1 MLTNPNVVQPGTAS
15 TQERFVAFAQA
26 EAKEFKPL
34 EWTRILCSQVGVSIN
49 EIPSEVARAIAEA
62 QAKQVVNKI
71 FFDWF
76 NTRPVKVTTFT
87 EDDLY
92 LFKKAISVEHSEEY
106 QSIIS
111 ARLSQQ
117 REVTRL
123 NNSVH
128 ACARNIAKYNEKMR
142 LLLNQS
148 SVDITSEVQL
158 IVSDG
163 WYRYE
168 SDYTKAMNSGSE
180 EPCLY
185 FTTPRVNMS
194 FYNKA
199 VGAEMNVD
207 MGRYLIKYQ
216 VRTGVIEVKTHEDNL
231 SVEGYI
237 HPHVASD
244 NTLCWGNASAHYSK
258 SMVEHTPSLAFKS
271 MRVILQ
277 TYNDESPYRSISEF
291 ALARNPNI
299 FKDRPLVYE
308 RCAGNAWVRAG
319 DLPSGYRMN
328 DVIEEQDPDSFDD
341 SDDQLI
347 LMRVY
352 EQQYQGTGVRTSNS
366 DVFLRVRNDDGSMG
380 YQAVN
385 IDEWE

>member
-15 TQERFVAFAQA
+15 TQERFVAFDQA

-34 EWTRILCSQVGVSIN
+34 EWVRILCSQVGVSIN
-49 EIPSEVARAIAEA
+49 EIPSEVVHAIAEA
-62 QAKQVVNKI
+62 QAKQVVNKL

-76 NTRPVKVTTFT
+76 NSRPIKTTTFT
-87 EDDLY
+87 DDDLN
-92 LFKKAISVEHSEEY
+92 LFKKALSVEHTEAY
-106 QSIIS
+106 QNLIS
-111 ARLSQQ
+111 SRMSQQ

-123 NNSVH
+123 SNLVH
-128 ACARNIAKYNEKMR
+128 QCARQIASYNEKLR
-142 LLLNQS
+142 SLTNQNGI
-148 SVDITSEVQL
+148 DLTPEIAA
-158 IVSDG
+158 IVKDG

-168 SDYTKAMNSGSE
+168 SEFTKAMNSGSE

-207 MGRYLIKYQ
+207 MGRYLIKYR

-231 SVEGYI
+231 IVEGYI
-237 HPHVASD
+237 HPHVSSD
-244 NTLCWGNASAHYSK
+244 NTLCWGNASTHYSK

-291 ALARNPNI
+291 ALARNPEI

-308 RCAGNAWVRAG
+308 RCPNNAWVRAG
-319 DLPSGYRMN
+319 DLPSGYRIN

-366 DVFLRVRNDDGSMG
+366 SVYVRCVNDDGSIS
-380 YQAVN
+380 YRAVD
-385 IDEWE
+385 IDDWE

>member
-1 MLTNPNVVQPGTAS
+1 MEQV
-15 TQERFVAFAQA
+15 TQERFEAFDQA

-49 EIPSEVARAIAEA
+49 EIPSEVVHAIAEA
-62 QAKQVVNKI
+62 QAKQVVNKL

-76 NTRPVKVTTFT
+76 NSRPIKTTTFT
-87 EDDLY
+87 DDDLN
-92 LFKKAISVEHSEEY
+92 LFKKALSVEHTEAY
-106 QSIIS
+106 QNLIS
-111 ARLSQQ
+111 SRMTQQ

-123 NNSVH
+123 SNLTH
-128 ACARNIAKYNEKMR
+128 QCARQIASYNEKLR
-142 LLLNQS
+142 ALTKTNGIDL
-148 SVDITSEVQL
+148 TSEIEA
-158 IVSDG
+158 IVKDG

-168 SDYTKAMNSGSE
+168 SEFTKAMNSGFE

-207 MGRYLIKYQ
+207 MGRYLIKYR

-308 RCAGNAWVRAG
+308 RCSSNAWVRAG
-319 DLPSGYRMN
+319 DLPSAYRMN
-328 DVIEEQDPDSFDD
+328 DVIEEREDEDGDED
-341 SDDQLI
+341 NNLL

-380 YQAVN
+380 YQAVS